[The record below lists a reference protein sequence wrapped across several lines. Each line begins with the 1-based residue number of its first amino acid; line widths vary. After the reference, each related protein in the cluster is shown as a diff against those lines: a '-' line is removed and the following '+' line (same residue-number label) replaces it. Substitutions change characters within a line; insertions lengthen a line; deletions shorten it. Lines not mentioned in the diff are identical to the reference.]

1 MVGKRLTLW
10 RRGGEAA
17 ARRLAGLDLP
27 ALAARLRAA
36 KEDAAPVGTDAQGVQ
51 PLLDALDELRR
62 RAGDDAAGIAEAF
75 ARLEAGDSAAAAA
88 IFRAAWEAKAAEIA
102 AARRQAAEAA
112 RHYAA
117 LAGLHDH
124 DAALA
129 AYVEAARLEPEHAE
143 GWNRLGLAQ
152 ARAGRLSDA
161 EASFKQLLALG
172 QAAGD
177 DALVALAAGNLGLVA
192 LLRGDL
198 DQAEAQIRQS
208 LACEAGLGEAGL
220 GEAGLGEAGLGEAGL
235 GEAAGGATGGGAAV
249 DFGNLGLLYRRRG
262 ELELAEVMHRRA
274 LAIEERLGRRGG
286 VADQYGHLGLLHQQR
301 GDLDQAEAMLQ
312 QALALNESLGRRA
325 QAAAACGHL
334 GMIARERGQ
343 PERALALHRRA
354 LAHDEALGRGEG
366 VAVDCTNLGILH
378 EELGDQPAACAA
390 WQRAARL
397 YAELGQPGKVLQ
409 LQGWLKAAGCASM
422 DDLLVPPQE
431 TPEP

>member
-27 ALAARLRAA
+27 ALAARLRASA
-36 KEDAAPVGTDAQGVQ
+36 EDAAPVGTDAQAVQ
-51 PLLDALDELRR
+51 PLLDALDALRR
-62 RAGDDAAGIAEAF
+62 RAGDDAAGIPEAF
-75 ARLEAGDSAAAAA
+75 ERLQAGDSAAAAA

-102 AARRQAAEAA
+102 VARRQAAAAA

-129 AYVEAARLEPEHAE
+129 AYEEAARLEPEHAE

-152 ARAGRLSDA
+152 ARGGRLNDA
-161 EASFKQLLALG
+161 EASFKRLLALG

-220 GEAGLGEAGLGEAGL
+220 GEA
-235 GEAAGGATGGGAAV
+235 AGGATGGGAAV

-262 ELELAEVMHRRA
+262 ELDLAEVMHQRA

-301 GDLDQAEAMLQ
+301 GDLDKAEAMLQ

-325 QAAAACGHL
+325 QAAATCGNL

-354 LAHDEALGRGEG
+354 LAYDEALGRGEG

-422 DDLLVPPQE
+422 EDLLVPPQE